1 MTIAMTFPAADALRA
16 IAAPA
21 HLCGRM
27 NHGTSWR
34 LRAARRDWI
43 VAAMASGETYTTCGA
58 ALGITPAAVWLA
70 VNKPA
75 PEGKPCRRG
84 AVVYP
89 SRTAAAEALGVT
101 RSTVNYHLRTHGHLD
116 QVGSTCPSP
125 CIVRGARYDSQKEA
139 AKAHGVTPS
148 VVATLLARHGHLDSL
163 GMGNRGINGKSR
175 QTVVMGHAFP
185 SRAAAARALGMSRT
199 QFYRCLR
206 ETANPHFQDLL
217 IGAVMRLDARKGQTM
232 RKAA

>member
-1 MTIAMTFPAADALRA
+1 MTIAMTFPAAAMQA

-21 HLCGRM
+21 HLRGRM
-27 NHGTSWR
+27 NHATSWR

-43 VAAMASGETYTTCGA
+43 VAAMASGETYTTCSQ

-84 AVVYP
+84 TVVYP

-101 RSTVNYHLRTHGHLD
+101 RSTVNYHLHTHGNLD
-116 QVGSTCPSP
+116 RVGSTCPSP
-125 CIVRGARYDSQKEA
+125 CIVRGTHYPSQKA
-139 AKAHGVTPS
+139 AAAAHGVTPS
-148 VVATLLARHGHLDSL
+148 VVATLLARHGHLDNL
-163 GMGNRGINGKSR
+163 GMGNRGLNGKSR
-175 QTVVMGHAFP
+175 QTAVMGHAFP

-206 ETANPHFQDLL
+206 QPANPHFQDLIL
-217 IGAVMRLDARKGQTM
+217 GAVMRWQAQQ